1 MNNQGLKITGGIV
14 SLLLVGAVYG
24 NVRRR
29 KRDKVASELLREVSK
44 IVKPTTEGLL
54 SENAFDIHFVDEV
67 LKKVKGKV
75 LTLNKNAASKFAD
88 RIHDAWGA
96 WYEGGDDETKV
107 YAVFRELKDKV
118 QVSQVAKAYQ
128 EAYAENLIDKLN
140 DRFGDSEVKGKGKD
154 ANISGGM
161 EGGVETTKEGQGTTV
176 TEPNWDNPF
185 DMNYEKDVKTWV
197 KPKKIF
203 VLKQSYAEQYAKE
216 LKDAYGGGWYSDDD
230 EDAVKAVFS
239 KKLKDKVHVANVSRA
254 FWNKYQKDMWEYL
267 ANFLSSSEME
277 ENVHKPVRT
286 LPNYRIAN

>member
-14 SLLLVGAVYG
+14 SLLLVGAVYC

-29 KRDKVASELLREVSK
+29 KRDRVASELLREVSK

-128 EAYAENLIDKLN
+128 GAYAENLIDKLN
-140 DRFGDSEVKGKGKD
+140 DRFGDSEVK
-154 ANISGGM
+154 
-161 EGGVETTKEGQGTTV
+161 TV
-176 TEPNWDNPF
+176 LDII
-185 DMNYEKDVKTWV
+185 
-197 KPKKIF
+197 KP
-203 VLKQSYAEQYAKE
+203 LPTY
-216 LKDAYGGGWYSDDD
+216 
-230 EDAVKAVFS
+230 
-239 KKLKDKVHVANVSRA
+239 
-254 FWNKYQKDMWEYL
+254 
-267 ANFLSSSEME
+267 
-277 ENVHKPVRT
+277 RT
-286 LPNYRIAN
+286 I

>member
-140 DRFGDSEVKGKGKD
+140 DRFGDSEVKTVL
-154 ANISGGM
+154 NIIKSLP
-161 EGGVETTKEGQGTTV
+161 T
-176 TEPNWDNPF
+176 
-185 DMNYEKDVKTWV
+185 Y
-197 KPKKIF
+197 
-203 VLKQSYAEQYAKE
+203 
-216 LKDAYGGGWYSDDD
+216 
-230 EDAVKAVFS
+230 
-239 KKLKDKVHVANVSRA
+239 
-254 FWNKYQKDMWEYL
+254 
-267 ANFLSSSEME
+267 
-277 ENVHKPVRT
+277 RT
-286 LPNYRIAN
+286 I

>member
-1 MNNQGLKITGGIV
+1 MNITKTGWWIIGGIGV
-14 SLLLVGAVYG
+14 TGLGVGGYFLWKKKKHPGADKYG
-24 NVRRR
+24 N
-29 KRDKVASELLREVSK
+29 
-44 IVKPTTEGLL
+44 
-54 SENAFDIHFVDEV
+54 
-67 LKKVKGKV
+67 LK
-75 LTLNKNAASKFAD
+75 L
-88 RIHDAWGA
+88 
-96 WYEGGDDETKV
+96 
-107 YAVFRELKDKV
+107 
-118 QVSQVAKAYQ
+118 
-128 EAYAENLIDKLN
+128 
-140 DRFGDSEVKGKGKD
+140 KGKGKD